1 MNKNDILHDHNS
13 FFGYDWLRG
22 KYLLPGL
29 EKWGQKING
38 TIIDVGCGTKPYQSL
53 IGKNADKYIGID
65 QPGSQGEIDIFSEA
79 LNLKLPDASVDA
91 SFNSWLLDDINEP
104 QKYFKELNRVLK
116 IGGLAIMVESQSFP
130 EHDAP
135 NDYFRFTRHGLTY
148 LAEKNGFT
156 VEEIIPLG
164 GFWVQ
169 IGLQPSSFFLRGAA
183 GIIGSWVKIFLI
195 IIHPLFFSLDK
206 INFLP
211 RGTSGHL
218 AVFRKINS
226 L

>member
-1 MNKNDILHDHNS
+1 MEKNRILYDHSS

-29 EKWGQKING
+29 EKWGEKING
-38 TIIDVGCGTKPYQSL
+38 TLVDIGCGTKPYQNL
-53 IGKNADKYIGID
+53 IGKNAEKYIGVD
-65 QPGSQGEIDIFSEA
+65 QPGFPSKADIFSEA
-79 LNLKLPDASVDA
+79 LNLKLPDSSADA
-91 SFNSWLLDDINEP
+91 CFNSWLLDDISEP
-104 QKYFKELNRVLK
+104 QKYFRELNRVLK

-135 NDYFRFTRHGLTY
+135 NDYFRFTRHGLAY
-148 LAEKNGFT
+148 LAEKNGFA

-169 IGLQPSSFFLRGAA
+169 IGLQLSSFFLRGAA
-183 GIIGSWVKIFLI
+183 GIIGSWVRIFLI
-195 IIHPLFFSLDK
+195 IINPLFFFLDK